1 MPIFP
6 LAKATNIEGRIGLS
20 PSREARR
27 YIIILH
33 PQRELKVLSSA
44 RARNLARE
52 AHGTNDLMQA
62 MSLCEKSCHFPAQ
75 GEETSYREE
84 KEAKRPRKR
93 RFTQNAFKRLISR
106 FNKIFVGF
114 AGVLITR
121 TSLLSWLSLAIKW
134 MFHGTFCGMCLFVRF
149 FGTYFGSLHPNNDR
163 FST

>member
-6 LAKATNIEGRIGLS
+6 PDKATNIEGRIGPS
-20 PSREARR
+20 PSRKARR

-75 GEETSYREE
+75 EEETSYREV
-84 KEAKRPRKR
+84 KEAKRSRKR
-93 RFTQNAFKRLISR
+93 RFLQN
-106 FNKIFVGF
+106 V
-114 AGVLITR
+114 
-121 TSLLSWLSLAIKW
+121 
-134 MFHGTFCGMCLFVRF
+134 
-149 FGTYFGSLHPNNDR
+149 
-163 FST
+163 FSG